1 MIRPLEATLKRF
13 FDLGVK
19 LAKDDARNK
28 GQEDRVKS
36 GEYRGIAVHRI
47 ATHGGGLPVS
57 ELAVP
62 AGGEPGLWRVGFTK
76 FATRMLGE
84 LVEAQF
90 KAYPLTP
97 RLRCTSGGGCGAR
110 EAEGNS

>member
-1 MIRPLEATLKRF
+1 MRRTSQPKLPRGFSLEPRRGSREPRAVNLVRF
-13 FDLGVK
+13 K
-19 LAKDDARNK
+19 HARFSARFP
-28 GQEDRVKS
+28 DS
-36 GEYRGIAVHRI
+36 YRYSRSHYWIA
-47 ATHGGGLPVS
+47 
-57 ELAVP
+57 P